1 MWLILLMQMSS
12 HNMLKQLDKYS
23 FNKQN
28 IQNLLSSEYFEEDKK
43 NDKQKSI
50 KSKNKRKEVDFY
62 IPSEKDSLFWCWFIF
77 KSGFSDYE
85 INKEFFFSVE
95 KENKI
100 EFVNKIR
107 NNKKMLKHMKI
118 RVSEMEGHLAND
130 SILDIT
136 YLEPMLIIEKYNFIY
151 MNEKIYYENIT
162 YPGNPTCIV
171 KYFNDVDKYG
181 LFLDEKK
188 LFDYKDKL
196 FIVDSIKKPVKGISN
211 YKANEL
217 RDICKKLNIDIM
229 KTPTKTKTK
238 KELYQL
244 VIEKIL

>member
-28 IQNLLSSEYFEEDKK
+28 IQNLLSSEYFEEDIKK
-43 NDKQKSI
+43 DKQKSI

-107 NNKKMLKHMKI
+107 NNKKMLKHMKV

-171 KYFNDVDKYG
+171 KHFNDLDKYG

-196 FIVDSIKKPVKGISN
+196 FNVDNIKKPVKGISN

>member
-1 MWLILLMQMSS
+1 
-12 HNMLKQLDKYS
+12 
-23 FNKQN
+23 
-28 IQNLLSSEYFEEDKK
+28 
-43 NDKQKSI
+43 
-50 KSKNKRKEVDFY
+50 
-62 IPSEKDSLFWCWFIF
+62 
-77 KSGFSDYE
+77 
-85 INKEFFFSVE
+85 
-95 KENKI
+95 
-100 EFVNKIR
+100 
-107 NNKKMLKHMKI
+107 MKI

-196 FIVDSIKKPVKGISN
+196 FIVDNIKKPVKGISN

>member
-1 MWLILLMQMSS
+1 MQMSS

-43 NDKQKSI
+43 NDKKKSI
-50 KSKNKRKEVDFY
+50 KSKNKIKEVDFY

-107 NNKKMLKHMKI
+107 NNKKMLKHMKVRI
-118 RVSEMEGHLAND
+118 SEMEGHFAND

-196 FIVDSIKKPVKGISN
+196 FNVDNIKKPVKGISN

>member
-1 MWLILLMQMSS
+1 
-12 HNMLKQLDKYS
+12 MLKQLDKYS

-28 IQNLLSSEYFEEDKK
+28 IQNLLSSEYFEEEKK
-43 NDKQKSI
+43 D
-50 KSKNKRKEVDFY
+50 NKKKCVTNNNKKKVVDFY

-85 INKEFFFSVE
+85 INKEFFFSIE

-100 EFVNKIR
+100 EFINKIR
-107 NNKKMLKHMKI
+107 NNKKMLKHMKV

-130 SILDIT
+130 SILDIN
-136 YLEPMLIIEKYNFIY
+136 YLEPMLVIEKYNFIY
-151 MNEKIYYENIT
+151 MNDKIYYENIT

-181 LFLDEKK
+181 LLLDEKI
-188 LFDYKDKL
+188 LFDYKEKL
-196 FIVDSIKKPVKGISN
+196 YVVDNMKKPVKGISN

>member
-1 MWLILLMQMSS
+1 
-12 HNMLKQLDKYS
+12 MLNQLVKYS

-28 IQNLLSSEYFEEDKK
+28 IQNLLSSEYFEEDNK
-43 NDKQKSI
+43 NDKKKCI
-50 KSKNKRKEVDFY
+50 KNKTKKKEVDFY

-107 NNKKMLKHMKI
+107 NNKKILKHMKVRI
-118 RVSEMEGHLAND
+118 SEMEGHLAND

-151 MNEKIYYENIT
+151 MNDKIYYENIT

-181 LFLDEKK
+181 LLLDEKM
-188 LFDYKDKL
+188 LFDYKEKL
-196 FIVDSIKKPVKGISN
+196 YVVDNMKKPVKGISN